1 MPAQLPIRKLNA
13 LAQLTLESLQLWA
26 EENVVLRGWDYHSN
40 DQVSDLGITPDGE
53 LLSWV
58 HGTERYATRVY
69 WDDNGALQSACSCPY
84 GEKCKH
90 AVATILTYAQ
100 MKAADQVV
108 PKARRNDK
116 RLRLSAV
123 ASMGERDFDFGAA
136 NLDVSASAK
145 TPPTDTRAF
154 LQLLPPERL
163 LALLEELTESIPE
176 AARYLESVIMRDSR
190 DTSALLAALRKE
202 MVRVCGEAE
211 DWDPGERYGAP
222 VGFDHVRELMENLIA
237 AGGVDELAEYGE
249 LFMQQVSDLVAE
261 YHYYDDLRAGAED
274 CVPLVLKAVKKS
286 SMSPTWRLI
295 WALDILL
302 DDEYEMA
309 GVIGDYVEGR
319 HPKEAWNA
327 AAEHLLDRLEELP
340 KGSAKRYLRHS
351 HIGLITM
358 ALERSGRANEITE
371 VLEREA

>member
-1 MPAQLPIRKLNA
+1 MAP
-13 LAQLTLESLQLWA
+13 
-26 EENVVLRGWDYHSN
+26 
-40 DQVSDLGITPDGE
+40 SD
-53 LLSWV
+53 
-58 HGTERYATRVY
+58 TRPGVY
-69 WDDNGALQSACSCPY
+69 WDENGALQSACSCPY

-90 AVATILTYAQ
+90 AVATILTYAK

-108 PKARRNDK
+108 PKTRRNDK

-123 ASMGERDFDFGAA
+123 ASMGEMDFDFGAA
-136 NLDVSASAK
+136 NLDVSASTK
-145 TPPTDTRAF
+145 TPPTDPRAF
-154 LQLLPPERL
+154 MQSLPAERL
-163 LALLEELTESIPE
+163 LALLEELMESIPE
-176 AARYLESVIMRDSR
+176 AARYLESVMMRDSR

-211 DWDPGERYGAP
+211 DWEPGGRYGTPA
-222 VGFDHVRELMENLIA
+222 GFDHVRELMENLIA

-261 YHYYDDLRAGAED
+261 YHYHDDLRAGAED

-309 GVIGDYVEGR
+309 GVIGRLCRRTPPQGSVECRGGTPVGSPGGVAEGVGEKIFAPQPYRLDHHGPGTFAARERDHRSPRTGGPNIRALGPPGGTSDRRRTRCRRRGPDPQGHCR
-319 HPKEAWNA
+319 H
-327 AAEHLLDRLEELP
+327 R
-340 KGSAKRYLRHS
+340 
-351 HIGLITM
+351 
-358 ALERSGRANEITE
+358 
-371 VLEREA
+371 